1 MVAPVRRDALVAVAD
16 VHCQDLLSRARPGAP
31 FGAVLILSLVKS
43 TRVVGLALGGG
54 NRAIA
59 ATVYGTVLAMA
70 ALAAGAVEH
79 LSPHELITVVAST
92 SAVIW
97 LAHVYAHTL
106 GESIERG
113 RRLDWAELT
122 AIGARELPILGAAAV
137 PTAVLLL
144 GALDVINEN
153 PDIWLAFGFGF
164 AALAVQGLRYARVER
179 LGTVATIA
187 VIGANLAL
195 GGLVVMLKVPVSH

>member
-1 MVAPVRRDALVAVAD
+1 
-16 VHCQDLLSRARPGAP
+16 
-31 FGAVLILSLVKS
+31 
-43 TRVVGLALGGG
+43 VGRLLGGG

-79 LSPHELITVVAST
+79 LSPDELITVVATT
-92 SAVIW
+92 SGVIW

-113 RRLDWAELT
+113 HRLDWAELR
-122 AIGARELPILGAAAV
+122 AIGGRELPILGAALA

-144 GALDVINEN
+144 GVFSVIEET
-153 PDIWLAFGFGF
+153 PDIWLAFGLGF
-164 AALAVQGLRYARVER
+164 AALALQGARYARVER
-179 LGTVATIA
+179 LGPGGTIA
-187 VIGANLAL
+187 VIAANLAL
-195 GGLVVMLKVPVSH
+195 GGLVVMLKVLISH